1 MSVSKSKMQNENDLD
16 NNENNV
22 DIMEEK
28 KEDFDKLFEDKNIV
42 KVKEKKDEKIENI
55 DDTKIVENEKNNDPI
70 KNVESEEENIEDINE
85 YMVVKEEAK
94 KRNPIFYILIAFFSI
109 IIILLS
115 IIVCYNI
122 FYKKIFS
129 NIYISGID
137 VSNLTKEEAINKLNS
152 ELESVLNQEILIQ
165 YDGKESSIKPSDIGV
180 VYNVEDVVEE
190 AYRIGRIG
198 NIFENNYNMV
208 KSFFVDTNLDLQYE
222 YEEEKLDN
230 FIAEIN
236 SQFSSLVPS
245 SYEILEDKVIIK
257 KGTRGIEIKA
267 DVLKEN
273 LLESINNRNFEPIQ
287 VGVIVSEPAAIDIEK
302 IHDEV
307 YKAPVD
313 AYYSTD
319 PFEIHESEDGL
330 DFEIS
335 LDEAK
340 ALLETDQEQYEIK
353 LKVLKPSVTTDQ
365 IGTEAFP
372 DLLATCT
379 TTYITS
385 KVGRTTN
392 LKLASSKINGYVLMP
407 GETFS
412 YNDVVGERTVEA
424 GFQMAGV
431 YSNGQEVEG
440 LGGGICQISS
450 TLYNI
455 AVKSNLEIVER
466 ENHLFLTGYLPAGQD
481 ATVVYGSIDFKFKNT
496 RDYPVKIV
504 STVEGGYVTM
514 KMYGLKEENE
524 PTITFETV
532 YHQTLYPETVYQDT
546 TTLAPGQTRVQSS
559 GRNGCKSTTYKV
571 VRQNGVVVS
580 RTELSS
586 DTYRAMDKIV
596 LRGV

>member
-70 KNVESEEENIEDINE
+70 KNVESEEENIEDNNE
-85 YMVVKEEAK
+85 YMDVKEEAK

>member
-70 KNVESEEENIEDINE
+70 KNVESEEENIEDNNE